1 MQQRFFQRD
10 SPSNIQ
16 FASRS
21 GGVVR
26 ELSVPVC
33 KVMLRP
39 RAASLGGQYSP
50 YSSHHCV
57 CRALTEI
64 HQCISACSQ
73 VHAIAAPIL
82 RRGRSHPPPHQTW
95 DKLQCVSDCSG
106 KRGRPGRE
114 AAPSSRT
121 ATHVSTLHGRGR
133 PQEIKICPA
142 QGPRAGGAGDQASD
156 DSRVLTTAI
165 TTAGRP
171 PNKKRGAAHEEDMY
185 AGMCMCRQT
194 GGFPVWRIDRQPNP
208 AVAARGSP
216 GSRRA
221 GNLDKREPRPISLR
235 RLVGASSSRQ
245 ELHEGG
251 GWCRSRMRSPSDWL
265 DGPTT
270 SETPPRR
277 PLQEPVGTRDWT
289 LLPARRKP
297 PSLPLPTA

>member
-1 MQQRFFQRD
+1 ML
-10 SPSNIQ
+10 SPPRSCVAAGVTPHHIKHGTNCN
-16 FASRS
+16 ASPTAQEK
-21 GGVVR
+21 GAAR
-26 ELSVPVC
+26 EERQPRPLGLRHTSRLS
-33 KVMLRP
+33 
-39 RAASLGGQYSP
+39 
-50 YSSHHCV
+50 
-57 CRALTEI
+57 T
-64 HQCISACSQ
+64 
-73 VHAIAAPIL
+73 
-82 RRGRSHPPPHQTW
+82 
-95 DKLQCVSDCSG
+95 D
-106 KRGRPGRE
+106 E
-114 AAPSSRT
+114 AA
-121 ATHVSTLHGRGR
+121 

-156 DSRVLTTAI
+156 DSRVLAAAI

-216 GSRRA
+216 GSRRE

-235 RLVGASSSRQ
+235 RLVGASSSRR